1 MKLLKDFSKKELE
14 DLQKGQKIMTNMLKE
29 FDNICRTNAL
39 KYWCVGGTLIGAV
52 RHKGWIPHD
61 ADIDVAMLKSDYEQL
76 QNIIQKRLSKN
87 YWFQDKSTDKYYKSD
102 VGKIRYLYA
111 QYDDYKCQDWHNGI
125 QLDIFVFKDN
135 QEKIL
140 SAPYEGKGDIKSI
153 EKNII
158 FPLKELYFDDV
169 LVYVPN
175 NYEKYCIDAWGSFPP
190 NELPFEKQ
198 YPHEG
203 RISFV
208 IPHWMLKKYPNLY
221 VTGSCHSRGSQRHG

>member
-1 MKLLKDFSKKELE
+1 MLNMTTINVKIGIMGYNWIFLYLK
-14 DLQKGQKIMTNMLKE
+14 
-29 FDNICRTNAL
+29 
-39 KYWCVGGTLIGAV
+39 
-52 RHKGWIPHD
+52 
-61 ADIDVAMLKSDYEQL
+61 
-76 QNIIQKRLSKN
+76 IIR
-87 YWFQDKSTDKYYKSD
+87 
-102 VGKIRYLYA
+102 
-111 QYDDYKCQDWHNGI
+111 
-125 QLDIFVFKDN
+125 
-135 QEKIL
+135 EKIL

-175 NYEKYCIDAWGSFPP
+175 DYEKYCIDAWGSFPP

-208 IPHWMLKKYPNLY
+208 IPTWMLKKNIQTYI
-221 VTGSCHSRGSQRHG
+221 QRILNGKKIWNKREF